1 MVDPCLSVSLSFGL
15 TALSKPVSFFPMNS
29 NEIGFAKSVL
39 WHLASIQADVY
50 QNQLFL
56 AEVLARQTGKTAAEI
71 QGRWKVQS
79 DKLRM
84 NRYLEALKVA
94 GIDPDS
100 GSKPEDTWS
109 LPWWV
114 EPSP

>member
-1 MVDPCLSVSLSFGL
+1 MPIRLLVNWFDFI
-15 TALSKPVSFFPMNS
+15 SKSVSFFPMNS
-29 NEIGFAKSVL
+29 NEIGFSKSVL

-50 QNQLFL
+50 QNQMLL
-56 AEVLARQTGKTAAEI
+56 AEVLALQTRKTAAEI
-71 QGRWKVQS
+71 QGQWKVQS

-94 GIDPDS
+94 GIDHDS

-114 EPSP
+114 DPV